1 MNRIEAEV
9 EIVNELGLH
18 LRAAAAFARVAE
30 GYKSEVSM
38 LRDELR
44 ANGKSIIS
52 LVTLAAPKGTRI
64 RLIVEGDDA
73 EAAVQA
79 LRDLI
84 ENRFGEDT

>member
-1 MNRIEAEV
+1 MNRIEEEV
-9 EIVNELGLH
+9 EIVNDRGLH

-38 LRDELR
+38 LRDELS

-52 LVTLAAPKGTRI
+52 LVTLNAPKGTRI
-64 RLIVEGDDA
+64 RLIAVGDDA
-73 EAAVQA
+73 EAAVSA

-84 ENRFGEDT
+84 ESRFGEES

>member
-1 MNRIEAEV
+1 MNRIETEV

-30 GYKSEVSM
+30 AYKSEVSM

-64 RLIVEGDDA
+64 RLVVEGDDA
-73 EAAVQA
+73 EAAVNA

-84 ENRFGEDT
+84 ENRFGEDS

>member
-1 MNRIEAEV
+1 VNRSEAEV

-64 RLIVEGDDA
+64 RLVAEGDDA
-73 EAAVQA
+73 EAAVTA
-79 LRDLI
+79 LRGLI
-84 ENRFGEDT
+84 ENRFGEDS

>member
-1 MNRIEAEV
+1 VNRIEEEV
-9 EIVNELGLH
+9 EIVNDRGLH

-38 LRDELR
+38 LRDELS

-52 LVTLAAPKGTRI
+52 LVTLNAPKGTRI
-64 RLIVEGDDA
+64 RLIAVGDDA
-73 EAAVQA
+73 EAAVSA

-84 ENRFGEDT
+84 ESRFGEES